1 MVELELYNPF
11 WKYIEIENK
20 NKYSGWSLVR
30 ANECSNLCANIY
42 VIDSLGR
49 TMGCENMGVYA

>member
-20 NKYSGWSLVR
+20 NKYSGLSLV
-30 ANECSNLCANIY
+30 SK
-42 VIDSLGR
+42 GK
-49 TMGCENMGVYA
+49 